1 MFSMGPTPDASPLDE
16 HLAAHVA
23 ELFRAFSDTGR
34 VRLLSTLVG
43 QELNVGGL
51 AGRLG
56 VSESAVSHQL
66 RGLRRMHLVRSRRVG
81 RKVFYRIEDEHVVT
95 LLRQALRHGTEGSA
109 VCLATDR
116 SRSTE

>member
-1 MFSMGPTPDASPLDE
+1 MGPPPDARPLNE
-16 HLAAHVA
+16 RQAAHVA

-43 QELNVGGL
+43 QELNVRGL

-66 RGLRRMHLVRSRRVG
+66 RGLRQMHLVKSRRVG
-81 RKVFYRIEDEHVVT
+81 QRVFYQIEDEHVVT
-95 LLRQALRHGTEGSA
+95 LLRQAIRHGTEGSA
-109 VCLATDR
+109 VSLATDR